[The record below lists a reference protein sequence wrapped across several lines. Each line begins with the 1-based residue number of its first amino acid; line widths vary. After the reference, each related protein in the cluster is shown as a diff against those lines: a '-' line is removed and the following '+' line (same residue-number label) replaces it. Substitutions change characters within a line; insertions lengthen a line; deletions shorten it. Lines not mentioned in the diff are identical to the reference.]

1 MIYEKIGS
9 YLLKSL
15 VTLYLD
21 DEHMFIRK
29 CEAIFQISRNDRSHF
44 NDLFQGQLP
53 PNLVPKLSQK
63 ILKVLH
69 RCQLPYEMFFTLH
82 EAT

>member
-15 VTLYLD
+15 VTLYID
-21 DEHMFIRK
+21 DELRFIKK
-29 CEAIFQISRNDRSHF
+29 CEAIYQISKNDRGHF
-44 NDLFQGQLP
+44 NELFHSHLP
-53 PNLVPKLSQK
+53 PNLVPSRSHK

-69 RCQLPYEMFFTLH
+69 RCQLP
-82 EAT
+82 